1 MTCYIAGQLEA
12 VISFHWTFW
21 ETTVSCT
28 ESPKPFPCMKTVL
41 HQKTHVQAILLL
53 LLLLDLLKITLLFY
67 HKSKQNHER

>member
-12 VISFHWTFW
+12 VISFYWAFL
-21 ETTVSCT
+21 ETTVSCA
-28 ESPKPFPCMKTVL
+28 ERPKPFPCMKTVL
-41 HQKTHVQAILLL
+41 HPKIHVQATL

>member
-1 MTCYIAGQLEA
+1 
-12 VISFHWTFW
+12 
-21 ETTVSCT
+21 
-28 ESPKPFPCMKTVL
+28 MKTVL